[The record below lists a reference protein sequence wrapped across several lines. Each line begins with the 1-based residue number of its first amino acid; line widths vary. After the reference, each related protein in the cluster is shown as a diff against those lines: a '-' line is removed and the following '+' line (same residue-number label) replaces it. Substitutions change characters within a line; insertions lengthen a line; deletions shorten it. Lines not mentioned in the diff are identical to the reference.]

1 MAATVDR
8 VGMAAEAAV
17 LEGRG
22 RWGVEAV
29 AVEAWAGMV
38 AMVVRT
44 VAMDMTAARGVA
56 MEVME
61 ATAVLEVM
69 EVAAGSE
76 AVGEAK
82 VAKAAIRALEE
93 RWGVVTAGLEV
104 REGQEATAGAM
115 AGTAE
120 GLEGLGVLEGLVAME
135 AGAEG
140 PGGRVEAGRRGAAVV
155 VRRAVKAL
163 REGLAMTVAVTVGG
177 ELEEGMVVPT
187 AAMEGW
193 VV

>member
-17 LEGRG
+17 MEVRV
-22 RWGVEAV
+22 RRGVEAV

-38 AMVVRT
+38 AMVVMT

-93 RWGVVTAGLEV
+93 RWGVVSWGGGGTGAQRGGGGLAV
-104 REGQEATAGAM
+104 WGC
-115 AGTAE
+115 
-120 GLEGLGVLEGLVAME
+120 
-135 AGAEG
+135 
-140 PGGRVEAGRRGAAVV
+140 GRR
-155 VRRAVKAL
+155 VRRATHMMARPASLTCVFIASWLAL
-163 REGLAMTVAVTVGG
+163 RALHARIV
-177 ELEEGMVVPT
+177 
-187 AAMEGW
+187 
-193 VV
+193 